1 VRKSPRR
8 GYTLV
13 EVVVALL
20 VFTIGALAL
29 AASSAVVARTMRAN
43 LLRERAGRI
52 AASRIETIKSACA
65 SAASGMESVQGIESQ
80 WSVALGAQTV
90 SILESTRYGSTTGP
104 HLDTYQAFG
113 WCVP

>member
-1 VRKSPRR
+1 VQKVRTR

-29 AASSAVVARTMRAN
+29 AASSAAVARTMRAN

-65 SAASGMESVQGIESQ
+65 NAASGTEDVEGIESS
-80 WSVALGAQTV
+80 WTVTRAAQTV
-90 SILESTRYGSTTGP
+90 SILERTRYASTNGSR
-104 HLDTYQAFG
+104 LDSYQALA
-113 WCVP
+113 WCAP

>member
-1 VRKSPRR
+1 VWKSGRR

-29 AASSAVVARTMRAN
+29 AASSAVVARTMHIN

-52 AASRIETIKSACA
+52 AASRIETIRSAC
-65 SAASGMESVQGIESQ
+65 STAASGMEGVEGIESQ
-80 WSVALGAQTV
+80 WTVGHGAQTV
-90 SILESTRYGSTTGP
+90 SILESTRYPSATGP
-104 HLDTYQAFG
+104 HLETYQALAL
-113 WCVP
+113 CMP

>member
-1 VRKSPRR
+1 VWKSGRR

-29 AASSAVVARTMRAN
+29 AASSAVVARTMHTN

-52 AASRIETIKSACA
+52 AASRIETIKSAC
-65 SAASGMESVQGIESQ
+65 STAASGMENVEGIESR
-80 WSVALGAQTV
+80 WTVGRGAQTV
-90 SILESTRYGSTTGP
+90 SILESTRYQSATGL
-104 HLDTYQAFG
+104 HLDSYQALAL
-113 WCVP
+113 CVQ

>member
-1 VRKSPRR
+1 VWKSGRR

-29 AASSAVVARTMRAN
+29 AASSAVVARTMHIN

-52 AASRIETIKSACA
+52 AASRIETIRSAC
-65 SAASGMESVQGIESQ
+65 STAASGMESVEGIESQ
-80 WSVALGAQTV
+80 WTVGHGAQTV
-90 SILESTRYGSTTGP
+90 SILESTRYPSATGP
-104 HLDTYQAFG
+104 HLETYQALAL
-113 WCVP
+113 CMP